1 MKFANVLIAV
11 MLLMFLSL
19 SGLAQEVSAPKSKSW
34 DLTGRVQ
41 VQHLFDN
48 DTESD
53 AARTNNGFRIRR
65 GRFQIS
71 SHLNDNVSAKFQI
84 EVRDNSPNLK
94 DAEAKVKI
102 LKHHYLRFGQFKVP
116 VWREELRS
124 SGSLLLVERSAAAE
138 FLADSYLSARHVGLE
153 FGGKIGD
160 NVNFAANYSNGAGEG
175 GREDAGR
182 TKGDVVNN
190 GKMLSGRV
198 NLAAGKALQFGVS
211 GVMNS
216 LGNQIGDVDN
226 TGSVTVIAPDFGVY
240 LPSGFDIEGGL
251 ALGSFSKDFLG
262 SSEDISFQLFDVTA
276 RWKSKLKTPL
286 QNLGGIDAF
295 ELAAGV
301 SNVDPN
307 TDLDNDEVMYFRF
320 GPAVYFGRNA
330 RLQVNGEIDQPA
342 ADELDSALKVRSQLT
357 INL

>member
-1 MKFANVLIAV
+1 MKIANVLLAG
-11 MLLMFLSL
+11 MFLVFL
-19 SGLAQEVSAPKSKSW
+19 SMNGLAQEVNAPKSKSW
-34 DLTGRVQ
+34 ELTGRVQ
-41 VQHLFDN
+41 VQHLFNN

-53 AARTNNGFRIRR
+53 ATRTNNGFRIRR

-71 SHLNDNVSAKFQI
+71 SQLNDNVSAKFQI

-94 DAEAKVKI
+94 DAEAEVKI
-102 LKHHYLRFGQFKVP
+102 LEHHYLRLGQFKVP

-138 FLADSYLSARHVGLE
+138 FLVDSYLSARHIGVE

-160 NVNFAANYSNGAGEG
+160 KVNFAANYSNGAGEG

-198 NLAAGKALQFGVS
+198 NLAAGKAFQLGVS

-240 LPSGFDIEGGL
+240 LASGIDIEGGL

-276 RWKSKLKTPL
+276 RWKTKLSTPL
-286 QNLGGIDAF
+286 QSLGGIDAF

-301 SNVDPN
+301 SNIDPN

-320 GPAVYFGRNA
+320 GPAVYFGKNA

-342 ADELDSALKVRSQLT
+342 ADELDSVLKVRSQLT

>member
-175 GREDAGR
+175 VLSLPDGELRIRIEQPTQNKSTQRAARARNRRAPWEVIPNRSWDLGKKGDRQSLATLIKRGMRRPKAEVAGR
-182 TKGDVVNN
+182 QTKFG
-190 GKMLSGRV
+190 
-198 NLAAGKALQFGVS
+198 QFHCANVACQA
-211 GVMNS
+211 V
-216 LGNQIGDVDN
+216 Q
-226 TGSVTVIAPDFGVY
+226 
-240 LPSGFDIEGGL
+240 
-251 ALGSFSKDFLG
+251 
-262 SSEDISFQLFDVTA
+262 SSETNAAANISRRYLERT
-276 RWKSKLKTPL
+276 RSM
-286 QNLGGIDAF
+286 GDACN
-295 ELAAGV
+295 EWGV
-301 SNVDPN
+301 PDRRAEHAER
-307 TDLDNDEVMYFRF
+307 LRE
-320 GPAVYFGRNA
+320 
-330 RLQVNGEIDQPA
+330 RLQIKERD
-342 ADELDSALKVRSQLT
+342 
-357 INL
+357 